1 VAQALTESTLTK
13 NMIPRCFGSRSGGD
27 EKGREERM
35 NMSPSETKTGHAL
48 VLLSP
53 LKNMVG
59 DVFSGSS
66 DCCPAAG
73 GEHV

>member
-1 VAQALTESTLTK
+1 MNT
-13 NMIPRCFGSRSGGD
+13 IPRPKGARSGED
-27 EKGREERM
+27 EKVCSRGKM
-35 NMSPSETKTGHAL
+35 VMSSSESKTGRAL

-53 LKNMVG
+53 FMNMAG
-59 DVFSGSS
+59 DVFFGSS